1 MKDKGSVRNVRHPSA
16 TSSTRQSRRPPM
28 PVTPIH
34 LTLDLDRQGLV
45 RHGLEGTQSTH
56 VVIAVRATK
65 LWLVPSAP
73 ARGHS

>member
-1 MKDKGSVRNVRHPSA
+1 MAPQRYVVDSSI
-16 TSSTRQSRRPPM
+16 SSTADAS
-28 PVTPIH
+28 TPIH

>member
-1 MKDKGSVRNVRHPSA
+1 MYGTPALPVIDSSI
-16 TSSTRQSRRPPM
+16 SSTADDS
-28 PVTPIH
+28 TPIH

>member
-1 MKDKGSVRNVRHPSA
+1 MYGTPALRRRLVI
-16 TSSTRQSRRPPM
+16 SSTADAS
-28 PVTPIH
+28 TPIH

-56 VVIAVRATK
+56 VVITVRATK